1 MSSIN
6 NDNLSIKG
14 PVLVVGIGG
23 AAGRLARQAAAQT
36 GSECLLISNDKRD
49 LYDSHRSIYV
59 NTGAWLNPQVP
70 KIRAFLAAK
79 AEQLRS
85 ALEGFNTVI
94 LIANLAGRSGAA
106 MAPLVCNLAS
116 ERQGTAVIS
125 FAIMPFGFE
134 KNRLFDAGVALR
146 RVRSLSH
153 STVILDNDAFLD
165 NNPGLAKEECHALT
179 NSAILQVIAG
189 IASGRSSA
197 SGGTSILA
205 TSVALQDSEE
215 SLRDSVSML
224 YRGMAGSDPVRR
236 AVVYVTGG
244 EKLPVGAL
252 NQLASHASGIFKDEG
267 TTEVAII
274 SSPSPSA
281 AAAATDNGSGT
292 RVHLVAS
299 ATAKT
304 RFDSYDPLGEVI
316 PAESHLDW
324 DEPDSAPEIELAIP
338 LVLRE

>member
-1 MSSIN
+1 
-6 NDNLSIKG
+6 
-14 PVLVVGIGG
+14 
-23 AAGRLARQAAAQT
+23 
-36 GSECLLISNDKRD
+36 
-49 LYDSHRSIYV
+49 
-59 NTGAWLNPQVP
+59 VP

-79 AEQLRS
+79 ADQLRS
-85 ALEGFNTVI
+85 ALEGFNTVV

-106 MAPLVCNLAS
+106 MAPLVCDLAS
-116 ERQGTAVIS
+116 KRRDTTIIS

-153 STVILDNDAFLD
+153 STIILDNDAFLD

-189 IASGRSSA
+189 ITSGRSSA
-197 SGGTSILA
+197 CEGMNILA

-224 YRGMAGSDPVRR
+224 YSGMAGSDPVRR

-252 NQLASHASGIFKDEG
+252 NQLASHARGIFKEEG
-267 TTEVAII
+267 TTEVAVVS
-274 SSPSPSA
+274 SSPLVTTA
-281 AAAATDNGSGT
+281 AAADNNGNGT
-292 RVHLVAS
+292 RIHLVAS
-299 ATAKT
+299 ATTKT
-304 RFDSYDPLGEVI
+304 RFDSYDPLGEII

-324 DEPDSAPEIELAIP
+324 DEPDSAPDIELAIP